1 MTSADARGPVRI
13 AVLGASGR
21 MGMSL
26 LRAINESADFELAGA
41 LVAAGNAARGT
52 DAARLAGLA
61 SDTGVVVT
69 DDPATAL
76 RDAEVALDFSV
87 AGAVAAHARAAVAR
101 GCALLVG
108 TTGLDQTAA
117 DELEA
122 AARRIPLLVAPNT
135 SLGVNLLAQL
145 VEQAAAA
152 LPPDY
157 DIEILEAHHRYKVDA
172 PSGTARQLGEAAAAG
187 RGHSLAELASPVRDG
202 RSGPR
207 QGGSIGFAV
216 VRGGDIVGEHTV
228 IYAGPGER
236 VELSH
241 RAHDRMTFAYGALRA
256 CEWLRGRA
264 AGHYTMGDV
273 LGFG

>member
-1 MTSADARGPVRI
+1 MTGADARGPVRI

-21 MGMSL
+21 MGVSL
-26 LRAINESADFELAGA
+26 LRAIHESAEFELAGA
-41 LVAAGNAARGT
+41 LVSTASAARGT
-52 DAARLAGLA
+52 DAARLTGVA
-61 SDTGVVVT
+61 SATGVVLT
-69 DDPATAL
+69 DDPAAAL
-76 RDAEVALDFSV
+76 RNADVALDFSV
-87 AGAVAAHARAAVAR
+87 AGAVGAHVRASVAR

-108 TTGLDQTAA
+108 TTGLDPAAA
-117 DELEA
+117 DVIEA
-122 AARRIPLLVAPNT
+122 ASRRIAVLVAPNT

-145 VEQAAAA
+145 VENAAAA

-157 DIEILEAHHRYKVDA
+157 DIEIFEAHHRDKVDA

-187 RGHSLAELASPVRDG
+187 RGHSLAELAGPLRDG
-202 RSGPR
+202 RSGAR
-207 QGGSIGFAV
+207 RGGSIGFSV

-236 VELSH
+236 LELSH

-256 CEWLRGRA
+256 CRWLRGRG
-264 AGHYTMGDV
+264 AGRYKMSDV